1 MVVAVVVVERGC
13 CCCCCCCR
21 AAVVVV
27 VIAIVVAVVHVC
39 VGFRNGAVIRNF
51 DHVKLQVTLGTETR
65 LRWCLTTSGQG
76 AGGLALLGLFVNAAL
91 LRVDGHQP
99 GRRERV

>member
-1 MVVAVVVVERGC
+1 MVVVVVVVAVV
-13 CCCCCCCR
+13 

-51 DHVKLQVTLGTETR
+51 DHVKLQV
-65 LRWCLTTSGQG
+65 
-76 AGGLALLGLFVNAAL
+76 
-91 LRVDGHQP
+91 H
-99 GRRERV
+99 